1 MIDAMRNGAAESFAK
16 LGKRRF
22 ARRGRSMTA
31 TIAVPMRVIVF
42 DGHQATADS
51 TALLFKWWGHHAH
64 SEYAGEAALERAF
77 DIKPDLMLIDLVQRE
92 SESLE
97 LADRLRRQAGLETLQ
112 LVALSDQDDVAQWR
126 RAKSAGFADY
136 LVKPVPATEF
146 LRVLLNAR
154 GAIARSRERA
164 YQSSEMTARSLSRN
178 GAARASLQST
188 HEAIRASR
196 ESLDRFN
203 ADHNGNLGGF

>member
-1 MIDAMRNGAAESFAK
+1 
-16 LGKRRF
+16 
-22 ARRGRSMTA
+22 MTA

-42 DGHQATADS
+42 DGHQDTADS
-51 TALLFKWWGHHAH
+51 AALLFKWWGHHAH
-64 SEYAGEAALERAF
+64 SVYASQAAFERAF

-92 SESLE
+92 PESLE
-97 LADRLRRQAGLETLQ
+97 LADRLRRQAGLEALQ

-154 GAIARSRERA
+154 AAIARSIDRSVR
-164 YQSSEMTARSLSRN
+164 SSEMAARAISRN
-178 GAARASLQST
+178 GAARAGLQFTHDALQST
-188 HEAIRASR
+188 RDVLHRLNGDR
-196 ESLDRFN
+196 NGSLGDY
-203 ADHNGNLGGF
+203 